1 MALNERNTDG
11 LERDPL
17 LDRLY
22 AQTGL
27 EEPGA
32 GLDATIRAA
41 ARREV
46 QARPHALGARL
57 RRWRLP
63 ISIAAVVMLSVS
75 VVTLMREEGADRF
88 EEGLPPTMVE
98 PRAPTARP
106 GGDADLKAKESA
118 DSLGRAQVPEPQALP
133 APAAGLTTPSAEE
146 ARRTRRLDAPATEQV
161 KPAEPSTA
169 DIRERAAGAAN
180 ESTSQRPASSAPAK
194 RPSPRAARVL
204 DAPAPSTKGALVETE
219 EDSAGKR
226 ALKKSERSLMDSR
239 VDALAKDLER
249 ASPEAW
255 LEKIERLRREGR
267 NEEADDLVVEFRRR
281 FPEHPMPV
289 REGVRG
295 N

>member
-11 LERDPL
+11 LERDPR

-22 AQTGL
+22 PQTGL
-27 EEPGA
+27 EEPRA
-32 GLDATIRAA
+32 ELDATIRAA

-63 ISIAAVVMLSVS
+63 ISIAAMVMLSVS

-98 PRAPTARP
+98 PRTPAASP
-106 GGDADLKAKESA
+106 GDDADLKTKESA
-118 DSLGRAQVPEPQALP
+118 DSVGRAQVPAPQALP
-133 APAAGLTTPSAEE
+133 APAAGLTAPSVDE
-146 ARRTRRLDAPATEQV
+146 ARRARRLDAPAAGQLKPVEPS
-161 KPAEPSTA
+161 PAE
-169 DIRERAAGAAN
+169 IRQRAAGAAN
-180 ESTSQRPASSAPAK
+180 ESASQRPASAAPAK
-194 RPSPRAARVL
+194 RPARRAARVL
-204 DAPAPSTKGALVETE
+204 SAPAPSTKEALVEAE

-226 ALKKSERSLMDSR
+226 ELKKSERSLTESR
-239 VDALAKDLER
+239 VNALIRELEG
-249 ASPEAW
+249 ASPEVW
-255 LEKIERLRREGR
+255 LEKIERLRREGW

-281 FPEHPMPV
+281 FPEHPMPA
-289 REGVRG
+289 REGARG